1 MRQARVES
9 IGIEE
14 YLEGERTA
22 SERHE
27 YVAGRIFAMVGASRR
42 HNRICLNLATR
53 LQERL
58 SEHPACRVYMS
69 DVKLRVAAA
78 DAFYYPDLMVGC
90 DAKDRESYFL
100 RTPRVIVEVLS
111 QSTEAIDRREKWFAY
126 QTLPSLREYVLIA
139 QDQPRAQMY
148 LRKNSESHWWQRD
161 HGLEDSLE
169 LPSLG
174 IAIALRSVYKNI
186 D

>member
-9 IGIEE
+9 IGIDE
-14 YLEGERTA
+14 YLEAERTA

-42 HNRICLNLATR
+42 HNRICLNLATL
-53 LQERL
+53 LQQNL
-58 SEHPACRVYMS
+58 SEHPSCRVYMS
-69 DVKLRVAAA
+69 DVKLRVEAA

-90 DAKDRESYFL
+90 DPNDRESYFL
-100 RTPRVIVEVLS
+100 CAPQVIVEVLS
-111 QSTEAIDRREKWFAY
+111 ASTEAIDRREKWIAY
-126 QTLPSLREYVLIA
+126 QTLSSLREYILIA

-148 LRKNSESHWWQRD
+148 LRNNLESHWWQQD
-161 HGLEDSLE
+161 HGPEDNME

-174 IAIALRSVYKNI
+174 IAIALRSLYKNI